1 MQKNIVSNRE
11 DALCQMLIKQMV
23 PELLSRRLPTSVAR
37 FGKTLLVW
45 QKIKVFGNSCE
56 GLIIIGRNREHSLAN
71 IYANGQTFH

>member
-37 FGKTLLVW
+37 FVKL
-45 QKIKVFGNSCE
+45 C
-56 GLIIIGRNREHSLAN
+56 
-71 IYANGQTFH
+71 